1 MSHAVQPL
9 SVAPSRVMNMTAEP
23 RMLITDLDN
32 TLWDWFEAWYQSFSA
47 LLDGLVSI
55 SGLDRQVLED
65 QIKAVHQRRG
75 TTEYSN
81 LVREVPALVEFAGS
95 ADPFDV
101 FDEALH
107 AQNSARKRATRLY
120 PGVDETFEVLKRQ
133 GVRIVAYTES
143 GAYWTEWRLRN
154 TGLDG
159 VIDVLYSSPDHDV
172 AAGVAPEELRTGRHT
187 GTYGLQATQH
197 NQLPMGVLKPNK
209 QVLLEIL
216 TEQQCTPAEVA
227 YLGDSLM
234 KDIAMAQGAGVLDV
248 HAAYGQ
254 AQKRPEYDLLRRV
267 THWTDGDVAR
277 EAALS
282 QGSGEIVPRLTCHRE
297 INEVLPVFGASLV
310 GAP

>member
-1 MSHAVQPL
+1 
-9 SVAPSRVMNMTAEP
+9 
-23 RMLITDLDN
+23 MLITDLDN

-55 SGLDRQVLED
+55 TGLDRQVLEE

-81 LVREVPALVEFAGS
+81 LVREVPALVEFAGPD
-95 ADPFDV
+95 DPFDV

-107 AQNSARKRATRLY
+107 AQNSARKRTTRLY
-120 PGVDETFEVLKRQ
+120 PGVGETFEVLKRQ
-133 GVRIVAYTES
+133 GVRVVAYTES

-172 AAGVAPEELRTGRHT
+172 AAGVTPEDLRTGRFT

-197 NQLPMGVLKPNK
+197 NQLPLGVLKPNK

-216 TEQQCTPAEVA
+216 TEQQCAPDEVA

-267 THWTDGDVAR
+267 THWTDADVAR

-282 QGSGEIVPRLTCHRE
+282 QGGGEIVPGLICHHE
-297 INEVLPVFGASLV
+297 INEILPVFGASLV